1 MTYTEFIKETD
12 SKLAGIYGPEERRA
26 MAVRLLQHFCEISQY
41 EHIIE
46 PFGTIAPEKTAI
58 LRHSADEL
66 AMARPLQY
74 ILGFSEFAGNLFHVE
89 EGVLIPRSET
99 EELVRWILSEL
110 KAKSDIYGTECTI
123 LDAACGSG
131 CIGISLAS
139 LLAGT
144 RLYMCDISEKALE
157 VTHLNSDEI
166 LKQDS
171 ECTILK
177 YDLLGEDSI
186 TDFIPENSLDIL
198 VSNPPYVRDS
208 EKEQMHRNVL
218 EFEPSLALFVPDE
231 DPLKFYRAIALIGL
245 KTLKA
250 SGMLFFEINEAF
262 GKDILD
268 MLESLGYSETEL
280 RRDLNGRDRMVRA
293 SFSRCRESHQDGQPH
308 AGI

>member
-1 MTYTEFIKETD
+1 MTYTEFIDETD
-12 SKLAGIYGPEERRA
+12 SKLAGLYGPEERRA
-26 MAVRLLQHFCEISQY
+26 MAVRLLQHFCGISHY

-46 PFGTIAPEKTAI
+46 PFGTIAPEKI
-58 LRHSADEL
+58 SVLQRSAKEL

-74 ILGFSEFAGNLFHVE
+74 ILGFSEFAGNMFHVE

-99 EELVRWILSEL
+99 EELVRWILCEL
-110 KAKSDIYGTECTI
+110 KEKSEKCGPGCSI

-139 LLAGT
+139 SLAGT

-157 VTHLNSDEI
+157 ISRLNCNKI

-171 ECTILK
+171 EYSIFR
-177 YDLLGEDSI
+177 YDLLGEKPLA
-186 TDFIPENSLDIL
+186 DFIPEGSLDVL

-208 EKEQMHRNVL
+208 EKEKMHRNVL
-218 EFEPSLALFVPDE
+218 EYEPSIALFVPDE
-231 DPLKFYRAIALIGL
+231 EPLKFYRAIALIGL

-262 GKDILD
+262 GKDVLEI
-268 MLESLGYSETEL
+268 LESLGYSDTEL
-280 RRDLNGRDRMVRA
+280 RRDLNGRERMVKA
-293 SFSRCRESHQDGQPH
+293 SFSRCKESLQDGQSH

>member
-1 MTYTEFIKETD
+1 MTYTEFINETD
-12 SKLAGIYGPEERRA
+12 SKLAGLYGPEERRA
-26 MAVRLLQHFCEISQY
+26 MAARLLQHFCGISQY

-46 PFGTIAPEKTAI
+46 PFGTIAPEKTAV
-58 LRHSADEL
+58 LQQATDEL

-99 EELVRWILSEL
+99 EELVWWILSEL
-110 KAKSDIYGTECTI
+110 KAKNKRGQCCTI

-157 VTHLNSDEI
+157 VTGLNSNKI
-166 LKQDS
+166 LRQDS
-171 ECTILK
+171 ECKIFK
-177 YDLLGEDSI
+177 YDLLGQHPI
-186 TDFIPENSLDIL
+186 TDIIPEGSLDVL
-198 VSNPPYVRDS
+198 VSNPPYVRES

-218 EFEPSLALFVPDE
+218 EYEPSIALFVPDE

-262 GKDILD
+262 GKDVLD
-268 MLESLGYSETEL
+268 MLESLGYSEREL
-280 RRDLNGRDRMVRA
+280 RRDFNGRERMVKA
-293 SFSRCRESHQDGQPH
+293 SFSQCRESLQDGQPH

>member
-1 MTYTEFIKETD
+1 MTYTEFINETD
-12 SKLAGIYGPEERRA
+12 AKLAGLYGPEERRA
-26 MAVRLLQHFCEISQY
+26 MAARLLQHFCGISRY

-46 PFGTIAPEKTAI
+46 PFGTIAPEKIPVLQRSTN
-58 LRHSADEL
+58 EL

-110 KAKSDIYGTECTI
+110 KTNRDIYGTECTI

-131 CIGISLAS
+131 CIGVSLAS
-139 LLAGT
+139 SLAGSK
-144 RLYMCDISEKALE
+144 LYMCDISEKALE
-157 VTHLNSDEI
+157 VTRLNSNNI
-166 LKQDS
+166 LKRDS
-171 ECTILK
+171 ECTIFK
-177 YDLLGEDSI
+177 YDLLGQHPI
-186 TDFIPENSLDIL
+186 TDIIPEGSLDVL

-218 EFEPSLALFVPDE
+218 EYEPSIALFVPDE
-231 DPLKFYRAIALIGL
+231 DPLKFYRAIALIGM

-262 GKDILD
+262 GKDVLD

-280 RRDLNGRDRMVRA
+280 RRDLNGRERMVKA
-293 SFSRCRESHQDGQPH
+293 SFSQCRESLQDGQPH

>member
-1 MTYTEFIKETD
+1 MTYTEFINETD
-12 SKLAGIYGPEERRA
+12 SKLAGLYGPEERRA
-26 MAVRLLQHFCEISQY
+26 MAVRLLQHFCGISQY

-46 PFGTIAPEKTAI
+46 PFGTIAPEKTAV
-58 LRHSADEL
+58 LQQAADEL

-99 EELVRWILSEL
+99 EELVRWIQSVL
-110 KAKSDIYGTECTI
+110 KEKSSKKGESCTI

-131 CIGISLAS
+131 CIGVSLAS
-139 LLAGT
+139 LVAGA

-157 VTHLNSDEI
+157 VTRLNSNKI

-171 ECTILK
+171 ECTIFK
-177 YDLLGEDSI
+177 YDLLGKVSI
-186 TDFIPENSLDIL
+186 TDFIPEGSLDVL

-208 EKEQMHRNVL
+208 EKELMHRNVL
-218 EFEPSLALFVPDE
+218 EYEPSIALFVPDE

-262 GKDILD
+262 GKDVLD

-280 RRDLNGRDRMVRA
+280 RRDLNGRERMVKA
-293 SFSRCRESHQDGQPH
+293 SFSQCRESLQDGQPH